1 MHTCLHLDI
10 THTQRVKK
18 EREWGEGEK
27 KKGRN
32 CAVFFSVTGVA
43 KAFDLP
49 TTAHPDLVQLLKDY
63 FGPDNLDSAKMKM
76 AQVGC

>member
-1 MHTCLHLDI
+1 MG
-10 THTQRVKK
+10 RERKK
-18 EREWGEGEK
+18 RK
-27 KKGRN
+27 KLF
-32 CAVFFSVTGVA
+32 CFFSFITGVA

-49 TTAHPDLVQLLKDY
+49 TTAHPDLVQLLKEY

>member
-1 MHTCLHLDI
+1 MHTSLHLDI
-10 THTQRVKK
+10 THSETESKK
-18 EREWGEGEK
+18 EREWGEREK
-27 KKGRN
+27 REETV
-32 CAVFFSVTGVA
+32 CFVFITGVA

>member
-1 MHTCLHLDI
+1 MHTSLHLDI
-10 THTQRVKK
+10 THSETESKK
-18 EREWGEGEK
+18 REGMGREREKREETV
-27 KKGRN
+27 
-32 CAVFFSVTGVA
+32 CFVFITGVA

>member
-1 MHTCLHLDI
+1 MPTSGYNTEI
-10 THTQRVKK
+10 ESKK
-18 EREWGEGEK
+18 REGMGRGRR

-32 CAVFFSVTGVA
+32 CAVFFFVTGVA

>member
-1 MHTCLHLDI
+1 MR
-10 THTQRVKK
+10 QRVKK
-18 EREWGEGEK
+18 RGNGEREREK
-27 KKGRN
+27 REETV
-32 CAVFFSVTGVA
+32 CFVFITGVA